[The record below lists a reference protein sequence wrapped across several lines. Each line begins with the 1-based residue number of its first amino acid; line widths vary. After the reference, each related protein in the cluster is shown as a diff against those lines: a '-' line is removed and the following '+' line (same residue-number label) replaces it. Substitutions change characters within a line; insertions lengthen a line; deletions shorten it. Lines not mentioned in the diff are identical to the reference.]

1 MKIEHPDEF
10 LTIHDPILRNTIKA
24 TIKRILLVSFVGILA
39 MILLSELLDLNNI
52 YFKTRSLILSVLG
65 INLLSEGNI
74 IINRLLDKKTPWF
87 VNIKRRVSI
96 QLIFSFIWLI
106 TITTLFAILTP
117 HPHSKDFIFSFIFGS
132 FFIIVFNSVF
142 FLRSFAF
149 NWRQSLIENE
159 QLQKD
164 KLHADYMALQNQLNP
179 HFLFNS
185 FSVLISEIKY
195 NPDSAIEF
203 ALKMSDV
210 YRYVLQQ
217 RDFTTISLKKELG
230 FIEDFMYLH
239 QIRMGESLQ
248 LKTDIVPQHY
258 NLHIPPMTLQVLIEN
273 AIKHNRAST
282 KNPLQILIKSNDDQT
297 LSIINNVNPKTTS
310 YSTGTGLKNIT
321 QRYKLLTSD
330 PVIIAPSNNE
340 FTVTIPLLSV
350 REVHY

>member
-1 MKIEHPDEF
+1 MKFEHPDEF
-10 LTIHDPILRNTIKA
+10 LTIHEPILRNTIKA
-24 TIKRILLVSFVGILA
+24 TIKRIFLVSFVGILA
-39 MILLSELLDLNNI
+39 MFILSEILDLNNI
-52 YFKTRSLILSVLG
+52 YPKTRSLILSVLG

-74 IINRLLDKKTPWF
+74 IINRLLDKKKPWF
-87 VNIKRRVSI
+87 DNLKKRVSI
-96 QLIFSFIWLI
+96 QLIFSFIWLV
-106 TITTLFAILTP
+106 TITTLFAFLTP
-117 HPHSKDFIFSFIFGS
+117 DSHSRDFTFAFIFGS
-132 FFIIVFNSVF
+132 FFIIVFNSVL

-149 NWRQSLIENE
+149 NWRQSLIKNE
-159 QLQKD
+159 QLQRD
-164 KLHADYMALQNQLNP
+164 KLHADYMVLQNQLNP

-195 NPDSAIEF
+195 NPDNAIEF

>member
-1 MKIEHPDEF
+1 MKLEHPDEF
-10 LTIHDPILRNTIKA
+10 LTIHDPILRNTIRA

-39 MILLSELLDLNNI
+39 MYLLSEVLNLNNV
-52 YFKTRSLILSVLG
+52 YPKTRSLLLSILG

-74 IINRLLDKKTPWF
+74 IINRLLDKKSPWF
-87 VNIKRRVSI
+87 VNLKRRVSI
-96 QLIFSFIWLI
+96 QLICSFIWLV
-106 TITTLFAILTP
+106 TITTLFAFLTP
-117 HPHSKDFIFSFIFGS
+117 DSHSRDFTFVFIFGS
-132 FFIIVFNSVF
+132 FFILVFNSVL

-149 NWRQSLIENE
+149 NWRQSLLKNE

-195 NPDSAIEF
+195 NPDNAIEF

-217 RDFTTISLKKELG
+217 REFTTILLSKELS
-230 FIEDFMYLH
+230 FIDDFMYLH

-258 NLHIPPMTLQVLIEN
+258 NLQIPPMTLQVLIEN

-282 KNPLQILIKSNDDQT
+282 KNPLQIIIKSNDDQT

-321 QRYKLLTSD
+321 QRYKLLTNE
-330 PVIIAPSNNE
+330 PVIIAPSESE
-340 FTVTIPLLSV
+340 FSVTLPLLSV
-350 REVHY
+350 PNVHH

>member
-1 MKIEHPDEF
+1 MKLEDPDEF

-39 MILLSELLDLNNI
+39 MYLLSEVLDLNNI
-52 YFKTRSLILSVLG
+52 YPKTKSLILSILG

-74 IINRLLDKKTPWF
+74 IINRLLDKKCPWF
-87 VNIKRRVSI
+87 LNLKRRISI
-96 QLIFSFIWLI
+96 QLICSFFWLI
-106 TITTLFAILTP
+106 TITTLFRLLSP
-117 HPHSKDFIFSFIFGS
+117 HPHSRDFTFSFIFGS
-132 FFIIVFNSVF
+132 FFILVFNSVL
-142 FLRSFAF
+142 FLRSFAV

-217 RDFTTISLKKELG
+217 REFTTISLSKELN
-230 FIEDFMYLH
+230 FIDDFMYLH

-248 LKTDIVPQHY
+248 LRTDIAPHHY

-273 AIKHNRAST
+273 AIKHNRASS
-282 KNPLQILIKSNDDQT
+282 KKPLQIIIKSNDDQT
-297 LSIINNVNPKTTS
+297 LSVINNVNPKTTA

-321 QRYKLLTSD
+321 QRYKLLTNDS
-330 PVIIAPSNNE
+330 VTIVPSENE
-340 FTVTIPLLSV
+340 FTVTLPLLAV
-350 REVHY
+350 REFHK

>member
-1 MKIEHPDEF
+1 MKLEHPDEF

-39 MILLSELLDLNNI
+39 MYLLSEVLNLNNM
-52 YFKTRSLILSVLG
+52 YPKTRSLILSVLG
-65 INLLSEGNI
+65 INLRSEGNI

-96 QLIFSFIWLI
+96 QLICSFIWLV
-106 TITTLFAILTP
+106 TITTLFAFLSP
-117 HPHSKDFIFSFIFGS
+117 DPHSKDFTFAFIFGS
-132 FFIIVFNSVF
+132 FFIIVFNSVL

-248 LKTDIVPQHY
+248 LKTDITPNDY
-258 NLHIPPMTLQVLIEN
+258 NLHLPPMTLQVLIEN
-273 AIKHNRAST
+273 AIKHNRASN
-282 KNPLQILIKSNDDQT
+282 KSPLQIIIKSNDDQS
-297 LSIINNVNPKTTS
+297 LSVTNNINPKTTAF
-310 YSTGTGLKNIT
+310 STGTGLKNIT
-321 QRYKLLTSD
+321 QRYKLLTDQPLIIDPSD
-330 PVIIAPSNNE
+330 EE

-350 REVHY
+350 RDVHQ

>member
-1 MKIEHPDEF
+1 MKFEHPDEF
-10 LTIHDPILRNTIKA
+10 LTIHEPILRNTIKA
-24 TIKRILLVSFVGILA
+24 TIKRIFLVSFVGILA
-39 MILLSELLDLNNI
+39 MFILSEILDLNNI
-52 YFKTRSLILSVLG
+52 YPKTRSLILSVLG

-74 IINRLLDKKTPWF
+74 IINRLLDKKKPWF
-87 VNIKRRVSI
+87 DNLKKRVSI
-96 QLIFSFIWLI
+96 QLIFSFIWLV
-106 TITTLFAILTP
+106 TITTLFAFLTSDS
-117 HPHSKDFIFSFIFGS
+117 HSRDFTFAFIFGS
-132 FFIIVFNSVF
+132 FFIIVFNSVL

-149 NWRQSLIENE
+149 NWRQSLIKNE
-159 QLQKD
+159 QLQRD
-164 KLHADYMALQNQLNP
+164 KLHADYMVLQNQLNP

-195 NPDSAIEF
+195 NPDNAIEF